1 MPIRFRHVPTE
12 RGGSAGGES
21 EDLSGGRGLKWDNC
35 ASRLSHAARRTPD
48 WGGGWRGC
56 SAESAP
62 WRALSPAAAS
72 TTRVR
77 DVEEGRCGATS
88 CVSGGGEDGRAAATA
103 HAFVLQ
109 QAQHPYD
116 AKEIQSADAKMVAE
130 LTKLSDHNWRFAKD
144 PVDTAKSVVVGSAV
158 LAEHADEQHN
168 CRPGKK

>member
-1 MPIRFRHVPTE
+1 MTRLYSYFASPEQLVHGLCPSVRVLKRIGSVNLYEKYFDILRFGRYCVV
-12 RGGSAGGES
+12 RGQDASFSEFAIASAV
-21 EDLSGGRGLKWDNC
+21 
-35 ASRLSHAARRTPD
+35 AAD
-48 WGGGWRGC
+48 Q
-56 SAESAP
+56 
-62 WRALSPAAAS
+62 
-72 TTRVR
+72 
-77 DVEEGRCGATS
+77 
-88 CVSGGGEDGRAAATA
+88 
-103 HAFVLQ
+103 LQ

>member
-1 MPIRFRHVPTE
+1 MSNWFLYEKVNLIHVIRNMQIRFRHVPTE

-35 ASRLSHAARRTPD
+35 ASRLIHAARRTPD

-72 TTRVR
+72 TTSNRSTASSTRWRRSSCSGVR

-103 HAFVLQ
+103 HAFVV
-109 QAQHPYD
+109 
-116 AKEIQSADAKMVAE
+116 SV
-130 LTKLSDHNWRFAKD
+130 FA
-144 PVDTAKSVVVGSAV
+144 AV
-158 LAEHADEQHN
+158 LAVKAAYV
-168 CRPGKK
+168 